1 MSKDL
6 YFEMKAEQ
14 LATMYDATF
23 TKKEAQAQGVN
34 LVKTALDEGNVL
46 PHELMANIARLKEV
60 VNAADAELR
69 KHLPEDK
76 ITVMGVEFTPVNGG
90 NTVNYK
96 DDDVW
101 LELKSKLSHRESLL
115 KVALNS
121 DQDFYDEEGVKVPKV
136 STTPRK
142 SSITIKF

>member
-90 NTVNYK
+90 NIVNYK